1 VHFVMVGDAT
11 LESAGLEAQTHA
23 EAERLGVPILF
34 TGFRPDAPR
43 VAAAFDVYC
52 VPSRYEGLGRAVTE
66 AMASGRAVVAT
77 AVNGVPDL
85 VEPGCTG
92 LLAPPGDPSSMARSV
107 LWLLDHPAEAAAMGA
122 AGRERVRGHFST
134 EVMCGAL
141 DELYSDLVGQ
151 VVPETVTDRKADVL
165 RSA

>member
-1 VHFVMVGDAT
+1 
-11 LESAGLEAQTHA
+11 
-23 EAERLGVPILF
+23 VPVLF
-34 TGFRPDAPR
+34 TGLRADAPR

-92 LLAPPGDPSSMARSV
+92 LLATPGDPASMARSV
-107 LWLLDHPAEAAAMGA
+107 LWLLEHPAEAAAMGA
-122 AGRERVRGHFST
+122 AGRERVRSHFSA

-151 VVPETVTDRKADVL
+151 VVTETAKAQKPEQGADVL